1 MAEFL
6 TFVVSGL
13 AGGASYALLALGL
26 VLVNRSS
33 RILNFAQGEIGA
45 LATFVVASLVVDHG
59 WGWPLAIGVGLAVG
73 ATTSG
78 AAESASE
85 MRRGDLRILGW
96 RSLMAVPTVG
106 SCVLCI
112 VC

>member
-45 LATFVVASLVVDHG
+45 LATFVVASLV
-59 WGWPLAIGVGLAVG
+59 G
-73 ATTSG
+73 AGRSP
-78 AAESASE
+78 SASASPWG
-85 MRRGDLRILGW
+85 RRRAG
-96 RSLMAVPTVG
+96 PQEP
-106 SCVLCI
+106 C
-112 VC
+112 